1 MTPVE
6 LSKRPC
12 VEQMEALS
20 MLRGEDYFRVSQLP
34 PWEAAINT
42 RTTLLGAAA
51 RGRPAGP
58 PAPAQPQGLSLT
70 PNP

>member
-34 PWEAAINT
+34 PWEDAINT
-42 RTTLLGAAA
+42 RTTLLGGAS
-51 RGRPAGP
+51 G
-58 PAPAQPQGLSLT
+58 
-70 PNP
+70 